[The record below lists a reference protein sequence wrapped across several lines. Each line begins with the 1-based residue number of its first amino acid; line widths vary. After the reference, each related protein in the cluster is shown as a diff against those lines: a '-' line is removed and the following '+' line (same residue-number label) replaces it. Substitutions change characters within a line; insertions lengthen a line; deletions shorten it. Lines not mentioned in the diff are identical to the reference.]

1 LESIWERVEGYAI
14 RNFKISS
21 RDNRNTGFRQS
32 HSGGLGELLKAK
44 IAEYREVVESLSK
57 KYNMDFERFKELLG
71 TQLELTW
78 EHEKD
83 YLEWEEAVTNLQ
95 IFEAALNELKELRR
109 HGRID

>member
-1 LESIWERVEGYAI
+1 MRSEILKLAQEITGIQDSDKAIAVALESY
-14 RNFKISS
+14 
-21 RDNRNTGFRQS
+21 
-32 HSGGLGELLKAK
+32 LKQK

-95 IFEAALNELKELRR
+95 IFEAALNELKAY
-109 HGRID
+109 G